1 MKKKKREGRRLGL
14 NLGVVPNMGGFEVVV
29 TDGVDRNL
37 LEVLGF
43 LSGFVSLPLAFFL
56 SLVFFF
62 FPLFSFIL
70 FPSYSSSPL

>member
-1 MKKKKREGRRLGL
+1 
-14 NLGVVPNMGGFEVVV
+14 MGGFKVVV

-37 LEVLGF
+37 LEVLEF

-62 FPLFSFIL
+62 LSSFFFHFISLLFFFTPLIL
-70 FPSYSSSPL
+70 AGLEHMFLAQKPTLTL